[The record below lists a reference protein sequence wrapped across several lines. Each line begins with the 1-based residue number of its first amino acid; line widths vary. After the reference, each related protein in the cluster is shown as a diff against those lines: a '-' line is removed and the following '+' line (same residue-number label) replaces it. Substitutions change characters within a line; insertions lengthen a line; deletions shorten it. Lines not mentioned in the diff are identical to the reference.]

1 MIIRLILTLILFIQ
15 GFPVFAEAPEIS
27 QKIEGF
33 NLEGYAENGDKSWD
47 LKGDKAD
54 IVGNKVAVSNVNANS
69 YGQEDM
75 NLTAKRGTI
84 NKATGDVN
92 LQQDVV
98 ITAERGAVM
107 KTDTLEWSRQKDL
120 VQTDD
125 PVTIEDKSMR
135 VQGIGL
141 EAHPSMK
148 DATLKS
154 DVMADIQAESGTN
167 KNNRIQITSDGP
179 MELDQATMTAV
190 FTVNVVAIEPASGRR
205 LKADRMEVLF
215 DDQTKKIKE
224 ITCTGNV
231 EVQQENN
238 ITRSESMVYKA
249 DEQRMVLTGR
259 PKLIIDPGDNN
270 AKGAFKF

>member
-1 MIIRLILTLILFIQ
+1 MIFRVCSLLIAF
-15 GFPVFAEAPEIS
+15 FCVSPAFAGAPDIT

-33 NLEGYAENGDKSWD
+33 NLEGYSENGNKSWD

-54 IVGNKVAVSNVNANS
+54 IIGNQVAVTNVNANS
-69 YGQEDM
+69 YGDEDM

-84 NKATGDVN
+84 NKSTGDVN

-98 ITAERGAVM
+98 ITAERGSVM
-107 KTDTLEWSRQKDL
+107 KTDTLDWQRQKDL
-120 VQTDD
+120 VSTND

-141 EAHPSMK
+141 EAHPGMK

-154 DVMADIQAESGTN
+154 DVMADIMAESSTH

-179 MELDQATMTAV
+179 MELDQTTMTAV
-190 FTVNVVAIEPASGRR
+190 FTVNVVATEPASGRQ

-224 ITCTGNV
+224 IVCTGNV
-231 EVQQENN
+231 EVQQGGNT
-238 ITRSESMVYKA
+238 TRSENLVYKA
-249 DEQRMVLTGR
+249 DEQKMILTGR
-259 PKLIIDPGDNN
+259 PKLVIDPGDNN
-270 AKGAFKF
+270 AKSAFKF